1 REKMFDLKTKV
12 MIGIGSSLLLAAV
25 VLIGVVIG
33 LYIKVSNALKAA
45 KEPAVVEPSSTKV
58 FPGKTNPTDSC
69 RAFPCCDNSSMYTDF
84 DPLPPCSCATNEGL

>member
-1 REKMFDLKTKV
+1 MFDLKTKV

-45 KEPAVVEPSSTKV
+45 KEPPVCGTKHTAKV
-58 FPGKTNPTDSC
+58 FPGKTNPMDSC
-69 RAFPCCDNSSMYTDF
+69 RALPCCDDSSVYTDF